1 MKQNAGTPHCVNGK
15 KGGSVLRQ
23 LIKGLFTLTLF
34 LLTIFLFSGLIV
46 YPLLA
51 ITLLQAY
58 LTTFLTPISASPF
71 FVPLLLVCLLLVT
84 AVIIQQYQKT
94 KWVLLLIG
102 VAIAMVVLTQ
112 FTEQLLLLLLYL
124 AILREKWLGQLV
136 DFPLVFP
143 LLLGGIGC
151 LLLFSKSK
159 NTHP

>member
-71 FVPLLLVCLLLVT
+71 FCTLAPCLSITRDCCNYPTVSKN
-84 AVIIQQYQKT
+84 QM
-94 KWVLLLIG
+94 G
-102 VAIAMVVLTQ
+102 VATNRSGNRHGCAYTVYRAAVAVV
-112 FTEQLLLLLLYL
+112 
-124 AILREKWLGQLV
+124 AV
-136 DFPLVFP
+136 S
-143 LLLGGIGC
+143 C
-151 LLLFSKSK
+151 
-159 NTHP
+159 HPSGKMARPVS